1 MKDEIKEIL
10 DRLEIVARKHTI
22 EICDDGNIETLPA
35 SIVDELR
42 LNNYSSKLLLDYI
55 TNLQEENER
64 LKTNWQVAQED
75 LEHIL
80 KLLGLELGDTIYDIE
95 NKILELKGEDK

>member
-1 MKDEIKEIL
+1 MKDDIKEIL
-10 DRLEIVARKHTI
+10 DR
-22 EICDDGNIETLPA
+22 IETA
-35 SIVDELR
+35 SEIFDCLLKPKECTE
-42 LNNYSSKLLLDYI
+42 LLDYI

-95 NKILELKGEDK
+95 NKILELQGEDK

>member
-1 MKDEIKEIL
+1 MSEEDKHKLSKIL
-10 DRLEIVARKHTI
+10 YYS
-22 EICDDGNIETLPA
+22 NIHPA
-35 SIVDELR
+35 DTEFI
-42 LNNYSSKLLLDYI
+42 NNIIYD
-55 TNLQEENER
+55 LQEENER

-95 NKILELKGEDK
+95 NKIFCKISAKKS

>member
-1 MKDEIKEIL
+1 MSEEDKHKLSKIL
-10 DRLEIVARKHTI
+10 YYS
-22 EICDDGNIETLPA
+22 NIHPA
-35 SIVDELR
+35 DTEFI
-42 LNNYSSKLLLDYI
+42 NNIIYD
-55 TNLQEENER
+55 LQEENER

-95 NKILELKGEDK
+95 NKILELQGEDNDED